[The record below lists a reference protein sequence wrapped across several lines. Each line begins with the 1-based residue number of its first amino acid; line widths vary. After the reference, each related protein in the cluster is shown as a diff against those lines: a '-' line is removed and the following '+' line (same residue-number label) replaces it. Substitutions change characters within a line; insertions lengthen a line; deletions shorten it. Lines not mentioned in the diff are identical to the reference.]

1 MKTLDDQLEEIVK
14 ATCTRKYGDWENKPD
29 SIRMM
34 LYQDTRSTLVHAWEE
49 LMYLT
54 DRIIMN
60 KETEVGTE
68 VIDFGKIMHGN
79 EDLVSEHAYLK

>member
-1 MKTLDDQLEEIVK
+1 MKTLDDQLEAIVK
-14 ATCTRKYGDWENKPD
+14 ATCTRKYGDWENKPE
-29 SIRMM
+29 SVKIM
-34 LYQDTRSTLVHAWEE
+34 LYSDTRLTLVHAWAE
-49 LMYLT
+49 LMDLAN
-54 DRIIMN
+54 RIVMN